1 MRKSILDKNGIS
13 GEAVELLKRLVGKV
27 PWPESRIAMADV
39 AATLL
44 ESRTRTAEEVFGWG
58 REVVKLGLEESR
70 SGMRCQ
76 NDLSR
81 RRKPRSEEKQPKL
94 LADIQAIMEPQSQA
108 ESHLRNTLLYANL
121 SARTVRARLLKRGWK
136 SKELPTRRTISNIL
150 NRLNYRLRTVEKAK
164 VKKKPLGRTPSS
176 KTPGA

>member
-1 MRKSILDKNGIS
+1 MRKSILEKAGIA
-13 GEAVELLKRLVGKV
+13 EETVALLKRLVESI
-27 PWPESRIAMADV
+27 PWPERRVAMADV
-39 AATLL
+39 AMTLL
-44 ESRTRTAEEVFGWG
+44 EGRPRTAEEVFGWG

-76 NDLSR
+76 NDLSK

-108 ESHLRNTLLYANL
+108 ESHLRNTLLYTNL
-121 SARTVRARLLKRGWK
+121 SARTVRAQLLKRGWK

-150 NRLNYRLRTVEKAK
+150 NRLNYRLRTVEKGK
-164 VKKKPLGRTPSS
+164 VKKKPLGRTRSS
-176 KTPGA
+176 KTPGV